1 MKTAFS
7 VTMKNSAGLVAVL
20 AALTAVFS
28 CFLDRFFSPAT
39 LQSLLNQIPALTFV
53 SVGMTFVLITG
64 GIDLSAGSLIAL
76 TSASLGV
83 LMVQYDWSLLTA
95 VPAVL
100 GIGLFAGLLNGT
112 LSTLGRIPSFIVT
125 LGMLQAARGAAL
137 LITGSRMQFIGAAV
151 EPLAKPS
158 PVTGISTAFLLA
170 AACVLLAQ
178 FVLTRTV
185 FGRHCVAV
193 GANEQ
198 ALRLSG
204 INPSRLK
211 IAVFLLSG
219 ACAAIAGVIE
229 TSRISTGDPG
239 GARGFELLAIAAAVI
254 GGTSLSGGRGS
265 VLQTFLGVLIISVL
279 QTGLAHAGAGEGLR
293 YLITGSVTVGA
304 VAFDAWRNRNA

>member
-1 MKTAFS
+1 MKTSLSA
-7 VTMKNSAGLVAVL
+7 TLKNSAGLLAVL
-20 AALTAVFS
+20 VALTVVFS

-83 LMVQYDWSLLTA
+83 LMVQYHWSLLTA

-100 GIGLFAGLLNGT
+100 AIGLLAGLVNGT

-125 LGMLQAARGAAL
+125 LGMLQAARGTAL

-158 PVTGISTAFLLA
+158 PATGISTAFLLS

-204 INPSRLK
+204 IHPGRLK
-211 IAVFLLSG
+211 IAAFLLSG
-219 ACAAIAGVIE
+219 TCAAIAGVIE

-293 YLITGSVTVGA
+293 YLITGSVTVAA
-304 VAFDAWRNRNA
+304 VAFDAWRNRNT